1 MTMVRA
7 FLLAVL
13 ALSMAACAPHYLPAD
28 PPIRSPELAPTHI
41 VTADGYRLP
50 LRVWPAEGRTRAVI
64 LALHGFNDYSRAYEE
79 PAAYWAKRGVATY
92 AYDQRG
98 FGETAYRGRW
108 PGIPTLTG
116 DLATAAELIR
126 REHPDVPLVLVGE
139 SMGAAVVMAALA
151 AKHPPDADAAVLAAP
166 AVWSRETMPWYQTA
180 SLWLMA
186 HTMPGMGLTA
196 QGIERNPSDN
206 IEMLRELARDPLVIK
221 RTRVDAI
228 NGLVDLMD
236 AAYAAAPRLHGRVL
250 VLYGRNED
258 IIPDGAQTAFEAR
271 LPEHGCVRL
280 AHYKHGYHMLFRDLA
295 GETVM
300 GDVVAWIDNPSA
312 PLPSAADTLAGGD
325 AGRGT
330 SPDAGL
336 AGGTKVAG
344 TATRHALS
352 CPRAELARP

>member
-1 MTMVRA
+1 MSGRLAPTLL
-7 FLLAVL
+7 LLALL
-13 ALSMAACAPHYLPAD
+13 AGCAPRYLPAD
-28 PPIRSPELAPTHI
+28 APIRTPELAPTHI

-50 LRVWPAEGRTRAVI
+50 LRVWPAEGETRAAI
-64 LALHGFNDYSRAYEE
+64 LALHGFNDYSRAFEE
-79 PAAYWAKRGVATY
+79 PAAYWAKQGIATY

-116 DLATAAELIR
+116 DLATAASLIR
-126 REHPDVPLVLVGE
+126 REHPDVPLILVGE
-139 SMGAAVVMAALA
+139 SMGAAVVMTALV

-180 SLWLMA
+180 GLWLMS
-186 HTMPGMGLTA
+186 HTVPGMSLTA
-196 QGIERNPSDN
+196 SGIERHPSDN
-206 IEMLRELARDPLVIK
+206 IEMLRDLARDPLVIK
-221 RTRVDAI
+221 KTRVDAI
-228 NGLVDLMD
+228 HGLVDLMD

-258 IIPDGAQTAFEAR
+258 IIPDGAQEAFEAR

-280 AHYKHGYHMLFRDLA
+280 AHYRQGYHMLFRDLE

-300 GDVVAWIDNPSA
+300 ADVVAWIENLTG
-312 PLPSAADTLAGGD
+312 PLPSAADAVAAAGGE
-325 AGRGT
+325 AR
-330 SPDAGL
+330 
-336 AGGTKVAG
+336 TKVAG
-344 TATRHALS
+344 TTPRHALS